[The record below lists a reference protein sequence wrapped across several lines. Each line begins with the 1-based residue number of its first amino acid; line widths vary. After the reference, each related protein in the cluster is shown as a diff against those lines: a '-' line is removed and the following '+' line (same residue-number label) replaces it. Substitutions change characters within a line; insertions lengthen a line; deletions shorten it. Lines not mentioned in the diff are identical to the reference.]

1 MKLHIILAS
10 TLLIFTTSGC
20 SAAPGTSQTAGPAKS
35 RPSAGKPG
43 AAADVLL
50 ISGGSGVNGAT
61 LPLQLQFRTGH
72 PNTAFSVE
80 YRIEGALVLKSAS
93 QAQLLTGT
101 DGNVIDT
108 PSVRALAD
116 GVHFL
121 NVFVTLGN
129 RSRAISIPV
138 TIGKARPA
146 AKTFGKTLTTP
157 QGNSVIVLPA
167 QETVHRL

>member
-10 TLLIFTTSGC
+10 ALLTLATGGC
-20 SAAPGTSQTAGPAKS
+20 SAAPGTSQAVSPANS
-35 RPSAGKPG
+35 MSAAGKPG
-43 AAADVLL
+43 AAVDVLL
-50 ISGGSGVNGAT
+50 ISGGSGVSGAT

-72 PNTAFSVE
+72 PNTALTIE
-80 YRIEGALVLKSAS
+80 YRVEGALVLQSAS

-121 NVFVTLGN
+121 NVFVTLGK
-129 RSRAISIPV
+129 RSRVISIPV
-138 TIGKARPA
+138 TIGTALPA
-146 AKTFGKTLTTP
+146 AKASGKTVNTP
-157 QGNSVIVLPA
+157 QGDSVIVLPA
-167 QETVHRL
+167 QETVH

>member
-10 TLLIFTTSGC
+10 ALLIFTTSGC
-20 SAAPGTSQTAGPAKS
+20 SAATGISQLADPTRS
-35 RPSAGKPG
+35 RSTVGKPG
-43 AAADVLL
+43 AGADVLL

-80 YRIEGALVLKSAS
+80 YRVEGALVLQSAS
-93 QAQLLTGT
+93 QAQLRT
-101 DGNVIDT
+101 DINGNVIDT
-108 PSVRALAD
+108 PSVRALAN

-121 NVFVTLGN
+121 NVFVTLGK

-138 TIGKARPA
+138 TIGKSLPA
-146 AKTFGKTLTTP
+146 AKASGKTINTP
-157 QGNSVIVLPA
+157 QGDSVIVLPA
-167 QETVHRL
+167 QETVR